1 MWLVQNPKQ
10 LEYYPA
16 PCSGGNT
23 PDDKVTAPPLRILA
37 VLPGPA
43 RPARRRGCPRGTSG
57 SPPALHA
64 PLPAKARARD
74 PRGGIRTAAR
84 APPRVGA
91 TPSHFLT
98 RLPSPRLHRVAL
110 HTPRGTPSRSRPLSP
125 TSLSPTHGT
134 VATRRHALR
143 VRVSRE
149 GAREPPRW
157 WPSWAGGRGGVRG
170 AEAGVAPSPAA
181 GTRRAAGPLGTR
193 LRDPAPGRGP
203 SLPPRRP
210 RRRPRPV
217 PAAPVAR
224 SPEGRTA
231 PARTP
236 CARARSPRGGR
247 SGRADRAAAAAPHLP
262 GARPPPSGAPLGPRR
277 RQGGSWGRAEAAG
290 SGRRRRSLQPPA
302 AEQEI
307 CRVPPPPPLALG
319 LGLRLRLRLG
329 LGLRGG
335 GGGRRS
341 EERGR
346 RLPSGAGSAPRA
358 PAPPGGAPPRSLDVR
373 LPRLARLPGERPWP
387 GWGWGATARSRAPT
401 DGDRCDG
408 RSSARERPFLPRL
421 GPGHLEVTWLGTRFG
436 LRRGY
441 KGARGTLY
449 RFWFREVQR
458 EPGKSPE
465 PVSSSLK
472 RGWGHHLVGE
482 GLGGPGGRA
491 RQRETHLHGG
501 RAAAR
506 KGRDLLLSG
515 TALQAT
521 CCVLCRQVSESRAFQ
536 SGGQK
541 GYRNEAASLHFFW
554 SLKTSV
560 IVTLKHVVRG
570 IEARVVLV
578 PVRKPL
584 DPSYPSP
591 FGFSSCSSF
600 SRLRPLLSSHPRL
613 QGSALPLAILTT

>member
-1 MWLVQNPKQ
+1 METRYPERGQAWLKGRTENRRQPG
-10 LEYYPA
+10 PWIRSDRA
-16 PCSGGNT
+16 HS
-23 PDDKVTAPPLRILA
+23 A
-37 VLPGPA
+37 VLPPPAGDRSCLGPPGLPA
-43 RPARRRGCPRGTSG
+43 AGGVPAAPLGALRPSTLPSLPRRGRGTLGAASARRPAPLPELAQLRVTFSQGSRLHACIVWPSTHPVGPPLGLARFHLRPRRRPTAL
-57 SPPALHA
+57 SPPADTRSGCGF
-64 PLPAKARARD
+64 PERERGSR
-74 PRGGIRTAAR
+74 RGGGQ
-84 APPRVGA
+84 V
-91 TPSHFLT
+91 
-98 RLPSPRLHRVAL
+98 
-110 HTPRGTPSRSRPLSP
+110 
-125 TSLSPTHGT
+125 
-134 VATRRHALR
+134 
-143 VRVSRE
+143 
-149 GAREPPRW
+149 
-157 WPSWAGGRGGVRG
+157 GRGGSGGARG

-236 CARARSPRGGR
+236 RARARSPRGGR

-373 LPRLARLPGERPWP
+373 LPRLAPLPGRDP
-387 GWGWGATARSRAPT
+387 GRGGGEGATARSRAPT

-421 GPGHLEVTWLGTRFG
+421 GPGHREVTWLGTRFG
-436 LRRGY
+436 SRRGY

-449 RFWFREVQR
+449 RFWFRDVQR

-521 CCVLCRQVSESRAFQ
+521 CCALCREVSESRAFQ

-541 GYRNEAASLHFFW
+541 GYRNEAASLHFF
-554 SLKTSV
+554 
-560 IVTLKHVVRG
+560 
-570 IEARVVLV
+570 
-578 PVRKPL
+578 
-584 DPSYPSP
+584 
-591 FGFSSCSSF
+591 
-600 SRLRPLLSSHPRL
+600 
-613 QGSALPLAILTT
+613 